1 MNSSYVVMWPLAT
14 NGTYNY
20 GSTISYEKGLVNFS
34 NIRMSPG
41 EAISTW
47 KSSQDFSTGN
57 SQFVQLPLL
66 KEGGQYHLV
75 VDAEVV
81 PEDSIQVQLD
91 FLDIR
96 GASIEGITTL
106 CLDDYFEVPV
116 GTDDY
121 ILNLVNLNN
130 QSLSFKNL
138 VITPQDT
145 KFEITTF
152 NGGTLRMI
160 SMWDKEEK
168 FFGEVPVS
176 IRNRTLNT
184 GSYIGKKQALSLYI
198 EFDSRSLLKEN
209 ELKSELQLAMDHL
222 KDTIEKHHLAFD
234 VFTPNT
240 VALAKFDEKVTLV
253 EDAASI
259 ELAKIL
265 HYYRG

>member
-47 KSSQDFSTGN
+47 KSSQDFSTSN

-130 QSLSFKNL
+130 QSLSFKNYA
-138 VITPQDT
+138 P
-145 KFEITTF
+145 
-152 NGGTLRMI
+152 R
-160 SMWDKEEK
+160 
-168 FFGEVPVS
+168 
-176 IRNRTLNT
+176 
-184 GSYIGKKQALSLYI
+184 Y
-198 EFDSRSLLKEN
+198 
-209 ELKSELQLAMDHL
+209 
-222 KDTIEKHHLAFD
+222 
-234 VFTPNT
+234 
-240 VALAKFDEKVTLV
+240 
-253 EDAASI
+253 
-259 ELAKIL
+259 
-265 HYYRG
+265 